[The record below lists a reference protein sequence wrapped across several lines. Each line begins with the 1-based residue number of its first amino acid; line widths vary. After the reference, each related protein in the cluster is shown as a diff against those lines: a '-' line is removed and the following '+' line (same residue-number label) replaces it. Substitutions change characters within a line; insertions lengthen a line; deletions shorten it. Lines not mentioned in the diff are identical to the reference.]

1 MMLMGVPIGAA
12 LGLAGA
18 AAIALANADSQW
30 FGLLAVPQNFYA
42 GLGKYPLLAIPMFV
56 LVGSIFDRSG
66 VALRLVNF
74 AVAIVGRGPGM
85 LPLVAIAVA
94 MFLGGISGSGP
105 ANAAAVGAVMIAA
118 MSRAG
123 YPPSFSASVVG
134 AAAATD
140 ILIPPSVAF
149 IVYSVL
155 VPGASVPAL
164 FAAGMVP
171 GVLAGVALI
180 VPAVWMARKHKMG
193 ALEATMP
200 RPPFWKSL
208 REATWGLAA
217 PVLILGGMR
226 AGWFTPTEAA
236 VVAVF
241 YGLFVGMVI
250 HRTIKVRDLFP
261 ILRESGELSAVIL
274 HGGVAG
280 GHLCLFAVHPWRDR
294 PGGQGHRELGLGEY
308 GVLALLIVLLITV
321 GMFLDGI
328 SIFLIF
334 VPLLLPIMQHYQ
346 WDPVWFG
353 VILTLKVA
361 LGQFTPPLAVN
372 LMVSCRIA
380 GVRME
385 ETVRWV
391 GWMLL
396 AMFLVMVA
404 GDRLP
409 ATGPVAAR
417 VTWATDF
424 LAYSLFYIELKETE
438 SMKLRTFLTSAVAAV
453 AAALAFTAPA
463 ALAQTAYKSE
473 YRMSLVLGTAFP
485 WGKGGELWANLVKRA
500 HQGPH
505 QHQAVSRRV
514 ADPGRPDARIQR
526 AAPGRDRHGGGLD
539 HQLVAAGQAT
549 QPVLAALPDARLRGH
564 RRPDPGRRRQE
575 DFCHAGQGR
584 RGAAGLGRKRLPRA
598 DQLQA
603 AIKSP
608 EDLKGMKIRVV
619 GSPCSWTPSP
629 HWAPTPRR

>member
-1 MMLMGVPIGAA
+1 MIPTLLFVAFLVMMLMGVPIGAA

-18 AAIALANADSQW
+18 ACIALANSDAQW

-85 LPLVAIAVA
+85 LPLVAIVVA

-123 YPPSFSASVVG
+123 YPAAFSASVVG

-171 GVLAGVALI
+171 GVLAGLALI
-180 VPAVWMARKHKMG
+180 IPTVLLARKHKMG
-193 ALEATMP
+193 ALEASLP
-200 RPPFWKSL
+200 RPPFWQSFK
-208 REATWGLAA
+208 
-217 PVLILGGMR
+217 
-226 AGWFTPTEAA
+226 
-236 VVAVF
+236 AVF

-250 HRTIKVRDLFP
+250 HRTIQVRDLFV
-261 ILRESGELSAVIL
+261 ILRESGELSAIILLVVSLAGIFAFSLSTLGVIDP
-274 HGGVAG
+274 VTKAI
-280 GHLCLFAVHPWRDR
+280 VNS
-294 PGGQGHRELGLGEY
+294 GLGEY
-308 GVLALLIVLLITV
+308 GVLALLILMLITV
-321 GMFLDGI
+321 GMFLDGV

-334 VPLLLPIMQHYQ
+334 VPLLWPIVQFYK

-391 GWMLL
+391 GWMLFS
-396 AMFLVMVA
+396 MFLVMVA
-404 GDRLP
+404 VIIWP
-409 ATGPVAAR
+409 E
-417 VTWATDF
+417 
-424 LAYSLFYIELKETE
+424 LA
-438 SMKLRTFLTSAVAAV
+438 
-453 AAALAFTAPA
+453 
-463 ALAQTAYKSE
+463 
-473 YRMSLVLGTAFP
+473 
-485 WGKGGELWANLVKRA
+485 LW
-500 HQGPH
+500 
-505 QHQAVSRRV
+505 
-514 ADPGRPDARIQR
+514 
-526 AAPGRDRHGGGLD
+526 
-539 HQLVAAGQAT
+539 
-549 QPVLAALPDARLRGH
+549 
-564 RRPDPGRRRQE
+564 
-575 DFCHAGQGR
+575 
-584 RGAAGLGRKRLPRA
+584 LPRY
-598 DQLQA
+598 L
-603 AIKSP
+603 
-608 EDLKGMKIRVV
+608 GY
-619 GSPCSWTPSP
+619 
-629 HWAPTPRR
+629 